1 MRSIDPVICYR
12 KSFQLSPVCL
22 ARRPALPGGSPPVGR
37 GLTGGKSMFL
47 PVGHPDSTDTRLSFL
62 KRSGAHPGYN
72 VIPNSLQ
79 FTICCFTIAS
89 WPRMAVSAAVA
100 PTVALIGAGLPSVT
114 AA

>member
-1 MRSIDPVICYR
+1 MRSIDPVIRNR
-12 KSFQLSPVCL
+12 KSFQLCPGCRVRRL
-22 ARRPALPGGSPPVGR
+22 ALSDGAPPAGR
-37 GLTGGKSMFL
+37 NLTGGKSVFL
-47 PVGHPDSTDTRLSFL
+47 PVRHPDSTDTQLSFL
-62 KRSGAHPGYN
+62 KRSGAYPGYN
-72 VIPNSLQ
+72 VSPNSLQ